1 MANPLYNSNNQPP
14 QQNPMSKI
22 QEMMSMARGG
32 GNPDAFIQNL
42 LQQNPEMSQ
51 RLQQLK
57 NSSGGKSYNE
67 IAQQLMRQQGIDS
80 NQISQLFGQ
89 RK

>member
-1 MANPLYNSNNQPP
+1 MANPLFNPNNQPENNNAMNQI
-14 QQNPMSKI
+14 QQMLG
-22 QEMMSMARGG
+22 QARQG
-32 GNPDAFIQNL
+32 GNPNTFINSI
-42 LQQNPEMSQ
+42 LQQNPEMSKYI
-51 RLQQLK
+51 QQLK